1 LRPGGNQILANVAR
15 VADLARTYEMSG
27 GISFRGFVE
36 ELAAQAEK
44 EDAAEAPVLEED
56 SDGVR
61 LMTVHGAKGLE
72 FPVVILA
79 DLTANIAARDTD
91 QYVDGERRLC
101 AVRLLRCAPRELVD
115 HEVQESEREQAEGV
129 RVAYV
134 AATRARDLLVIPAV
148 GDEPFPQ
155 GGWLS
160 PLNKGV
166 YPSRA
171 DWRKSQP
178 AQGCPQFGPA
188 TVLERPPDYDRE
200 GEISVRPGLIRPE
213 RGQHEVVWWD
223 PSKLALNVEG
233 GLGLHQK
240 EILADD
246 GGVSLAA
253 YREWQAARARIIE
266 QGSRPDHKV
275 FIATQALDAP
285 PDPIMVQIA
294 AVAKSARR
302 AAGRRFGTLVHNVM
316 RDVSLDAD
324 RSAIV
329 QLVDWNT
336 RLLGA
341 PAEEREAAIAAVE
354 SALASPLVARA
365 KAAARCHR
373 EYPLV
378 LNLEDG
384 RVLEGFIDLAF
395 VEDGQWVIVDFKTDA
410 DTSSPDKRAQYERQL
425 QWYAFALAQ
434 LTNMQ
439 AQAWLLEI

>member
-1 LRPGGNQILANVAR
+1 
-15 VADLARTYEMSG
+15 
-27 GISFRGFVE
+27 
-36 ELAAQAEK
+36 
-44 EDAAEAPVLEED
+44 
-56 SDGVR
+56 
-61 LMTVHGAKGLE
+61 MTVHGAKGLE

-115 HEVQESEREQAEGV
+115 HEAQESAREQAEGV

-148 GDEPFPQ
+148 GDEAFPD

-160 PLNKGV
+160 PLNKAI

-178 AQGCPQFGPA
+178 AHGCPPFGPSS
-188 TVLERPPDYDRE
+188 VIERPLDYDRE
-200 GEISVRPGLIRPE
+200 GEMSVKPGLIRPQS
-213 RGQHEVVWWD
+213 GQHEVVWWD

-240 EILADD
+240 EILAND

-253 YREWQAARARIIE
+253 YRQWQAERANVIE
-266 QGSRPDHKV
+266 EGSRPEHQV
-275 FIATQALDAP
+275 FIASQAIDAP
-285 PDPIMVQIA
+285 PDAVAVEIA
-294 AVAKSARR
+294 TVAKSARNV
-302 AAGRRFGTLVHNVM
+302 AGRRFGTLVHNVM
-316 RDVSLDAD
+316 RDVPLDAN
-324 RSAIV
+324 RATIE

-341 PAEEREAAIAAVE
+341 TAEERSAAVA
-354 SALASPLVARA
+354 SVGNALEHPLLARA
-365 KAAARCHR
+365 RAATRCHR

-378 LNLEDG
+378 WKLEDG

-395 VEDGQWVIVDFKTDA
+395 VENDRWTIVDFKTDA
-410 DTSSPDKRAQYERQL
+410 DASERQKQYERQL
-425 QWYAFALAQ
+425 QWYAFALGK
-434 LTNMQ
+434 LTGLP
-439 AQAWLLEI
+439 AHACLLQI